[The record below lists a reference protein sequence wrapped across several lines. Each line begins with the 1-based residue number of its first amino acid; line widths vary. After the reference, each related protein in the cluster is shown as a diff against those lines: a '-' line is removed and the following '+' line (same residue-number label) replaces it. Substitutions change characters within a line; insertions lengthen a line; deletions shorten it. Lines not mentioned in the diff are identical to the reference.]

1 MEGDEYL
8 SSPIDRRPKFHLYA
22 PNIALISGI
31 AWDHINVFPS
41 FEEYCTQFS
50 IFLDKIV
57 PGGTLVYN
65 ADDPK
70 VKELVEQSIHPIKK
84 IPYALP
90 QYDIEDGVTYLETP
104 EGPMPIEI
112 FGAHNLSNLEGARWI
127 CQLMGVDTDDFY
139 EAIASFKGASK
150 RLELL
155 VKRSDYIV
163 YKDFAHA
170 PSKVEATMQAVQ
182 LQYPD
187 HQLVACLEL
196 HTFSSLSKDFIGQY
210 ANTLDLADRAV
221 VFYQPETLIQKNRPP
236 IAPETIKSAFN
247 RQDLMLITKADELEQ
262 FIKEQTSRS
271 QVLLLM
277 SSGNY
282 GGLDLSK
289 IFS

>member
-1 MEGDEYL
+1 
-8 SSPIDRRPKFHLYA
+8 
-22 PNIALISGI
+22 
-31 AWDHINVFPS
+31 
-41 FEEYCTQFS
+41 
-50 IFLDKIV
+50 
-57 PGGTLVYN
+57 
-65 ADDPK
+65 
-70 VKELVEQSIHPIKK
+70 
-84 IPYALP
+84 
-90 QYDIEDGVTYLETP
+90 
-104 EGPMPIEI
+104 
-112 FGAHNLSNLEGARWI
+112 
-127 CQLMGVDTDDFY
+127 
-139 EAIASFKGASK
+139 
-150 RLELL
+150 
-155 VKRSDYIV
+155 
-163 YKDFAHA
+163 
-170 PSKVEATMQAVQ
+170 MQAVQ

-262 FIKEQTSRS
+262 FIKEQTSRP